1 MSDTSCL
8 RQRAGSATF
17 NVSPSPYFLSDI
29 MEIYSPRQV
38 QFLKVHDKEAHQ
50 GSDSVFYSLI

>member
-1 MSDTSCL
+1 VPDT
-8 RQRAGSATF
+8 GP
-17 NVSPSPYFLSDI
+17 PSYHKVRRLNIAILPAI
-29 MEIYSPRQV
+29 WANGPA

>member
-1 MSDTSCL
+1 MPDT
-8 RQRAGSATF
+8 GP
-17 NVSPSPYFLSDI
+17 PSYHKVRRLNIAILPAI
-29 MEIYSPRQV
+29 WANGPA